1 MDGQLAINADGN
13 PLYAGL
19 GKDDSLWSAV
29 VEKAWAEY
37 RSNVIW
43 GLDAGWTT
51 SVWKAFDGT
60 DTDKEWFGWF
70 SDGDD
75 VLNHINDALNDGK
88 VATILTE
95 MTGTLEDSDQLVN
108 NHYYMVDSV
117 DMDARTVNLVNPH
130 GKGSSNYEITVC
142 ADDLYQDISY
152 ALGFGGVQT
161 GKI

>member
-1 MDGQLAINADGN
+1 M
-13 PLYAGL
+13 
-19 GKDDSLWSAV
+19 
-29 VEKAWAEY
+29 
-37 RSNVIW
+37 
-43 GLDAGWTT
+43 
-51 SVWKAFDGT
+51 WKAFDGT